1 MMAGSL
7 SGVLAI
13 GDKKA
18 AQGQKVNI
26 LESKILDAR
35 RRVVVLNWGKWNYM
49 LLLTQQ
55 GDMLVDKIED
65 SAMSSEENTSNAQK
79 NPVQQK
85 DGENIVSS
93 VQKTGQNFANILRTS
108 KMMPTMQGDKSLAK
122 IEKKPKKIQRK
133 NTKKIT

>member
-1 MMAGSL
+1 MAGSL
-7 SGVLAI
+7 GGVLAI
-13 GDKKA
+13 NNKKA
-18 AQGQKVNI
+18 TQEQKVNI

-65 SAMSSEENTSNAQK
+65 SEISSEENTSNAQK
-79 NPVQQK
+79 NPVEQK
-85 DGENIVSS
+85 DGENIFSS
-93 VQKTGQNFANILRTS
+93 VEKTGKNFANILKTS
-108 KMMPTMQGDKSLAK
+108 KMMPAMQGDKSLAK

-133 NTKKIT
+133 STKKIT